1 MIVFSK
7 LTFKNFLSSGNQP
20 VTFNLNTHKTTLVYG
35 TNGSGKSTMLD
46 CLCYCLFG
54 RPFRSINLPQLIN
67 SKNKKDLLTETEF
80 SIGKSQFLVRR
91 GMKPKIFE
99 IYKDGELIDAAAADK
114 DNQKYLEQNILKMNQ
129 KTFMQVVILGSSNFI
144 PFMQLNNAGRRECI
158 EDFLDIKVFS
168 TMSVL
173 AKDRLRRI
181 KEDINQKKGDIS
193 NLTYK
198 IDLQEERLK
207 EISERSQSDISN
219 LKEEII
225 DLEAFINYQTRII
238 VDGQSKDTMILQE
251 VKKLMKG
258 SPKKMVTE
266 FQSIIAKMDGKIERL
281 IKDSQFYENND
292 VCPSCTQEISESVK
306 QTMWSKNSEESN
318 KLTDAKSKAL
328 KELDKFQS
336 VVDLIQSK
344 EEESITNQ
352 NELFRAQ
359 TKIDNFNA
367 ELTKKRKL
375 LSEAKED
382 SSVIDYEKGKLQV
395 LKEQLEQLNSDKVRL
410 VEEQSN
416 HETIVNLLKESGVK
430 AQIVKKYLPV
440 MNKYIRKYLTDLE
453 FPIFF
458 TLDEEFNE
466 EVQSPF
472 HQNFSYSSFSEGQKA
487 RIDLSLMLTWR
498 EIGKLKNSVSTNI
511 LILDEVFSSSLDET
525 GKQNLLQLLRYGLDD
540 RQRIVVV
547 DHTLSQNFKEKF
559 DHSIEV
565 TMQKGF
571 SDYAT

>member
-1 MIVFSK
+1 VIVFSK
-7 LTFKNFLSSGNQP
+7 LSFKNFFSSGNQP
-20 VTFNLNTHKTTLVYG
+20 VTFDLNSHKTTLVYG
-35 TNGSGKSTMLD
+35 TNGSGKSTILD
-46 CLCYCLFG
+46 ALCYCLFG

-258 SPKKMVTE
+258 SPKKMVSE

-281 IKDSQFYENND
+281 VKDSQFYENND

-306 QTMWSKNSEESN
+306 QTMCSKNNEESN
-318 KLTDAKSKAL
+318 KLSDAKKKAL

-359 TKIDNFNA
+359 TKIDNFNT

-395 LKEQLEQLNSDKVRL
+395 LKEQLEQLNSDKVKL

-416 HETIVNLLKESGVK
+416 HEVIVNLLKESGVK

-559 DHSIEV
+559 DHSVEV

>member
-1 MIVFSK
+1 MIVFKK
-7 LTFKNFLSSGNQP
+7 LQFKNFFSSGDQP
-20 VTFNLNTHKTTLVYG
+20 VVFNLNNHKTTLVYG

-46 CLCYCLFG
+46 ALCYCLFG

-67 SKNKKDLLTETEF
+67 TKNKKDLLTETEF
-80 SIGKSQFLVRR
+80 SIGKSDFLVRR
-91 GMKPKIFE
+91 GMKPKLFE
-99 IYKDGELIDAAAADK
+99 VYRNGELLDAAAADK

-144 PFMQLNNAGRRECI
+144 PFMQLNNVGRRECI

-181 KEDINQKKGDIS
+181 KEDTNQKKGEIS

-207 EISERSQSDISN
+207 EIVKRSESDIGNLKEDISN
-219 LKEEII
+219 LETNIKFQNDII
-225 DLEAFINYQTRII
+225 LEC
-238 VDGQSKDTMILQE
+238 QSKDSSILHE
-251 VKKLMKG
+251 VKTLMKG

-266 FQSIIAKMDGKIERL
+266 FRSVIAKMDGKIERL
-281 IKDSQFYENND
+281 VKDSEFYRSND
-292 VCPSCTQEISESVK
+292 VCPTCTQEISEAVK
-306 QTMWSKNSEESN
+306 QSICSKNTEESD
-318 KLTDAKSKAL
+318 KLINVKSKAL
-328 KELDKFQS
+328 DELNKFQL
-336 VVDLIQSK
+336 VV
-344 EEESITNQ
+344 ESIQTREEDIIKNQ
-352 NELFRAQ
+352 NDVFRAQ
-359 TKIDNFNA
+359 TKIDNYNV
-367 ELTKKRKL
+367 ELGKKCRL

-382 SSVIDYEKGKLQV
+382 SSAIEYEKGKLQV
-395 LKEQLEQLNSDKVRL
+395 LKEQLEDLNNIKVSL
-410 VEEQSN
+410 FEEQNN
-416 HETIVNLLKESGVK
+416 HEVIVNLLKESGVK
-430 AQIVKKYLPV
+430 SQIVKKYLPV
-440 MNKYIRKYLTDLE
+440 MNKFIRKYLTDLE

-466 EVQSPF
+466 QVQSPF

-525 GKQNLLQLLRYGLDD
+525 GKQNLLTLLRYGLDD

-547 DHTLSQNFKEKF
+547 DHTLSQNFKDKF
-559 DHSIEV
+559 DNSIEV

-571 SDYAT
+571 SNYE

>member
-1 MIVFSK
+1 VIVFSK
-7 LTFKNFLSSGNQP
+7 LSFKNFFSSGNQP
-20 VTFNLNTHKTTLVYG
+20 VTFDLNSHKTTLVYG
-35 TNGSGKSTMLD
+35 INGSGKSTILD
-46 CLCYCLFG
+46 ALCYCLFG

-258 SPKKMVTE
+258 SPKKMVSE

-281 IKDSQFYENND
+281 VKDSQFYENND

-306 QTMWSKNSEESN
+306 QTMCSKNNEESN
-318 KLTDAKSKAL
+318 KLSDAKKKAL

-359 TKIDNFNA
+359 TKIDNFNT

-395 LKEQLEQLNSDKVRL
+395 LKEQLEQLNSDKVKL

-416 HETIVNLLKESGVK
+416 HEVIVNLLKESGVK

-559 DHSIEV
+559 DHSVEV